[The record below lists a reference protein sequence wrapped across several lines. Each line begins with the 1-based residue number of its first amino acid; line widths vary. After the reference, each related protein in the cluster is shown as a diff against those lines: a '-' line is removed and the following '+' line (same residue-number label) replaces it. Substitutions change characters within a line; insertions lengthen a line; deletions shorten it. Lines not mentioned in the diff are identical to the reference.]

1 MCFFKKPDV
10 INVTSNGDYLLWDIS
25 VSQIK
30 SRKVIL
36 NVSEGCQAIL
46 YLDGIAH
53 PYYPGSHT
61 LEWKKKAEG
70 HMVSAVGVNLEK
82 TFTLKFGA
90 GSIIFYDREIEETT
104 HVGVWGECEVAVM
117 DAKSSHNTFGNSV
130 KNITVSDVKE
140 KLDLKFKEFIN
151 AELSQ
156 TLKESDYTTV
166 NASINKLSDSLK
178 EKFSQE
184 LHGLG
189 VYVTSCSIPSVNFPQ
204 GYNEHRQKI
213 IDQKKRDRR
222 QNIERKKELD
232 FIGKLSEISAATA
245 SKDKVEPAEKKPMF
259 CPRCGKENPAGVKY
273 CKFCGIKLD

>member
-53 PYYPGSHT
+53 PYHPGSHT
-61 LEWKKKAEG
+61 LEWNKVVAG
-70 HMVSAVGVNLEK
+70 HMVSAVGVNLVK

-90 GSIIFYDREIEETT
+90 GGIIFNDWEIEETPR
-104 HVGVWGECEVAVM
+104 VGVFGECDVTVM
-117 DAKSSHNTFGNSV
+117 DADSIHKIFGNSV

-156 TLKESDYTTV
+156 ILQKCDYATV
-166 NASINKLSDSLK
+166 NTVLGGLSDNLK
-178 EKFSQE
+178 EKFSKE
-184 LHGLG
+184 LRSDG
-189 VYVTSCSIPSVNFPQ
+189 VYVTRCSIGGVHFPE
-204 GYNEHRQKI
+204 GYDEHRQGI

-222 QNIERKKELD
+222 QNNERKKELD

>member
-10 INVTSNGDYLLWDIS
+10 INVTSHGDYLLWNIS

-36 NVSEGCQAIL
+36 NVSEGCQAIF
-46 YLDGIAH
+46 YLDGIAYEY
-53 PYYPGSHT
+53 PPGSRT
-61 LEWKKKAEG
+61 LEWKKVAEG
-70 HMVSAVGVNLEK
+70 HMVSVVGVNLEK
-82 TFTLKFGA
+82 TFTLTFGA
-90 GSIIFYDREIEETT
+90 GPIIFYDREIEETT
-104 HVGVWGECEVAVM
+104 HVGVYGQCDVTVM
-117 DAKSSHNTFGNSV
+117 DANSIHKIFGNSV
-130 KNITVSDVKE
+130 KNISVSDVK
-140 KLDLKFKEFIN
+140 KKIDLKFKEVIN
-151 AELSQ
+151 AELAQ
-156 TLKESDYTTV
+156 TLNESDYTTV

-204 GYNEHRQKI
+204 GYDEHRQEI

-232 FIGKLSEISAATA
+232 FIGKLSEISTA
-245 SKDKVEPAEKKPMF
+245 SASKNNAQTAEKKSAF